1 MGVQIRENGTSMCGA
16 AVAFIGREVPK
27 NRYEGK

>member
-1 MGVQIRENGTSMCGA
+1 MGVQIRENGTSTGGA

-27 NRYEGK
+27 NRYEGN